1 MIVNTSE
8 NGWEIVYHRA
18 HALMAAQI
26 GGQWIAATRPD
37 RWVEILAA
45 ITGHDDLAKEWEGH
59 QLNEAGAPRDFRQES
74 SESESFDPLNEL
86 IDSALYRGRWVA
98 MLTSMHLCFLQAPG
112 AVTKPTSKAFI
123 DEQLKRQW
131 QWRRELKILKK
142 DADSAYAFMQWCDR
156 LSLILALRQI
166 PTRERSLEISKGPD
180 GVKYDVMQHP
190 DGTLNVTPW
199 PFQDVSFMV
208 RCEATYLRQLS
219 FKSDESFVKA
229 LKTAEVKELCWTF
242 SKRAQDAVP
251 TVTSELY
258 KPATT

>member
-156 LSLILALRQI
+156 FSLILAMRQI
-166 PTRERSLEISKGPD
+166 PMRERALEISKGPD
-180 GVKYDVMQHP
+180 GVRYDLLQHP
-190 DGTLNVTPW
+190 DGTLTVTPW
-199 PFQDVSFMV
+199 PFQDAAFVV
-208 RCEATYLRQLS
+208 RCEATYLTQLS
-219 FKSDESFVKA
+219 FKNDAELVKA
-229 LKTAEVKELCWTF
+229 LKGAEVRELIWHIG
-242 SKRAQDAVP
+242 KRAESN
-251 TVTSELY
+251 TVAITDESYEPDKL
-258 KPATT
+258 